1 VRRARNVI
9 LFVGDGM
16 SLTTVSAARILEGQL
31 RGEPGE
37 ENWLAFERLPY
48 TGLAR
53 TWEVDLQVADSAGT
67 MTAMMSGVKTR
78 AGVLGVDERA
88 VFGDAA
94 SVAGSRVETLIERA
108 EARGLATG
116 IVTTTRVT
124 HATPAACYAHAPHRD
139 WEDDSKLPPAARERG
154 FPDLARQLVE
164 FERGD
169 GIDVVMGGGRQ
180 HFFPA
185 TAPDLEEPALRGA
198 RRDGRDLVAEW
209 KARYPDGS
217 FVWNR
222 AGWEALDARVTPR
235 LLALFD
241 PSHMEYETDRARDR
255 SGEPSLAEM
264 TGAALDILSRDED
277 GFVLVVEGGRIDH
290 AHHAGNAYRALTE
303 TIALAEAVAVALART
318 RVDETLL
325 VVTADHGHTL
335 AFSGYPVR
343 GNPILGTVRSL
354 GRQTGLPEPGPARD
368 ALGLPYATLSYAN
381 GPGYAGASDV
391 QPAGPKRFPH
401 QPPAPDV
408 PLHFEEAKGRPDL
421 SAVDTTDPAH
431 LQEATVPLPSETH
444 SGEDV
449 PVYAGGPGA
458 ELFRGVREQSYL
470 YHAMVEALGWGEEEP

>member
-1 VRRARNVI
+1 VI

-53 TWEVDLQVADSAGT
+53 TWEVDLQVPDSAGT

-78 AGVLGVDERA
+78 AGVLGVDERV
-88 VFGDAA
+88 VFGDAS
-94 SVAGSRVETLIERA
+94 SVAGSRVESLIERA

-139 WEDDSKLPPAARERG
+139 WEDDSKLPPAAREGG
-154 FPDLARQLVE
+154 FPDIARQLVE
-164 FERGD
+164 FDRGD

-180 HFFPA
+180 QFLPA
-185 TAPDLEEPALRGA
+185 SAPDPEEPTLRGA
-198 RRDGRDLVAEW
+198 RLDGRDLVAEW
-209 KARYPDGS
+209 KARHPDGS

-222 AGWEALDARVTPR
+222 AGWEALDASVTPR

-241 PSHMEYETDRARDR
+241 PSHMEYETDRAGDR
-255 SGEPSLAEM
+255 GGEPSLAEM
-264 TGAALDILSRDED
+264 TGVALDVLSRDED

-290 AHHAGNAYRALTE
+290 AHHAGNAFRALTE
-303 TIALAEAVAVALART
+303 TIAMAQAIEVALART
-318 RVDETLL
+318 RPDETLL
-325 VVTADHGHTL
+325 VVTADHGHSL

-343 GNPILGTVRSL
+343 GNPILGKVRTL
-354 GRQTGLPEPGPARD
+354 GRLTGLPEPAPARD

-401 QPPAPDV
+401 QPPRPDAP
-408 PLHFEEAKGRPDL
+408 LRFEGAQGRPDL
-421 SAVDTTDPAH
+421 SAVDTADPDH
-431 LQEATVPLPSETH
+431 LQEATVPLASETH

-449 PVYAGGPGA
+449 PVYAGGAGA

-470 YHAMVEALGWGEEEP
+470 YHAMVRALGWGEEEP